1 MIQYKQTN
9 QGLEQYANKKE
20 KKENK
25 FSHFLNLDNY
35 CSIDTIDADIV
46 SCNPTH
52 DRNRSISMNYID
64 IFLEALSAEKGRSE
78 KTLTSYASDL
88 HLADDAIN
96 GGLMNATESDIQNYL
111 SSLPDKASS
120 IARKASALRGFYKFL
135 MLEKIIKNNP
145 TTNLELPK
153 RNRALPKFLTVDE
166 IELLISSAGDI
177 RNSLRLRAMI
187 ELLYASGLRV
197 SELCELPVSGILG
210 NKLLI
215 HGKGAKERLV
225 PMHDAAIH
233 ALNKWMDARGDT
245 DSKYVFP
252 SNAKSGHITRD
263 GFFKILKKCAV
274 LAGIDP
280 NRVSP
285 HVLRHSFASHLL
297 AGGANLRAIQTMLG
311 HEDISTTQ
319 IYTHVMPEKLK
330 ETVSNH
336 HPFANKK
343 GI

>member
-1 MIQYKQTN
+1 M
-9 QGLEQYANKKE
+9 G
-20 KKENK
+20 
-25 FSHFLNLDNY
+25 
-35 CSIDTIDADIV
+35 ADYYTYNTDVYII
-46 SCNPTH
+46 SCNATH
-52 DRNRSISMNYID
+52 DRNCGVPMNYID

-88 HLADDAIN
+88 NLANVAID
-96 GGLMNATESDIQNYL
+96 GGLMNATESAVQQYL
-111 SSLPDKASS
+111 SSLPDKPSS
-120 IARKASALRGFYKFL
+120 VARKASALRGFYKFL
-135 MLEKIIKNNP
+135 MLEKIITVNP
-145 TTNLELPK
+145 TANLELPK
-153 RNRALPKFLTVDE
+153 RNRALPKFLTVEE
-166 IELLISSAGDI
+166 IELLISSAGDV

-197 SELCELPVSGILG
+197 SELCELPMSGILG

-233 ALNKWMDARGDT
+233 ALNKWLDARGDIN
-245 DSKYVFP
+245 SKYVFP
-252 SNAKSGHITRD
+252 SNGKTGHITRD
-263 GFFKILKKCAV
+263 GFFKILKRCAM
-274 LAGIDP
+274 LSGIEQ

-330 ETVSNH
+330 ETISNH
-336 HPFANKK
+336 HPLANKK
-343 GI
+343 GK

>member
-1 MIQYKQTN
+1 
-9 QGLEQYANKKE
+9 
-20 KKENK
+20 
-25 FSHFLNLDNY
+25 
-35 CSIDTIDADIV
+35 
-46 SCNPTH
+46 
-52 DRNRSISMNYID
+52 MNYID

-96 GGLMNATESDIQNYL
+96 GGLMGATESDIQNYL

-135 MLEKIIKNNP
+135 MLEKIIKTNP

-225 PMHDAAIH
+225 PMHDAALH

-319 IYTHVMPEKLK
+319 IYTHVMPDKLK

>member
-1 MIQYKQTN
+1 MDIDC
-9 QGLEQYANKKE
+9 GDGIAD
-20 KKENK
+20 
-25 FSHFLNLDNY
+25 DN
-35 CSIDTIDADIV
+35 IV
-46 SCNPTH
+46 SCDTTYDGNCG
-52 DRNRSISMNYID
+52 ISMNYID
-64 IFLEALSAEKGRSE
+64 IFLEALSAEKGRSD
-78 KTLTSYASDL
+78 KTLASYASDL
-88 HLADDAIN
+88 NLANDAID
-96 GGLMNATESDIQNYL
+96 GGLMNATESDVQQYL
-111 SSLPDKASS
+111 SSLPDKPSS
-120 IARKASALRGFYKFL
+120 VARKASALRGFYKFL
-135 MLEKIIKNNP
+135 MLEKIIKTNP
-145 TTNLELPK
+145 TANLELPK

-166 IELLISSAGDI
+166 IELLISSAGDV

-197 SELCELPVSGILG
+197 SELCELPMSGVLG

-233 ALNKWMDARGDT
+233 ALNKWLDARGDIN
-245 DSKYVFP
+245 SKYVFP
-252 SNAKSGHITRD
+252 SNGKSGHITRD
-263 GFFKILKKCAV
+263 GFFKILKKCAM
-274 LAGIDP
+274 LSGIEP

-330 ETVSNH
+330 ETISNH
-336 HPFANKK
+336 HPLANKK